1 MNSKKKYLAKCAM
14 AMSLAPF
21 QTHAA
26 TGQVGLQAC
35 ADALVNELSIS
46 NGRSVNYKMDAAN
59 EGFDSKLQSR
69 EVFSLYARDPQSSEL
84 VSRMDCVVN
93 SRGKVIRLTNKP
105 LDDKAASKQ
114 VSKVD

>member
-1 MNSKKKYLAKCAM
+1 MNSKKKYLAKCALV
-14 AMSLAPF
+14 MSLVPF
-21 QTHAA
+21 QTHAT
-26 TGQVGLQAC
+26 TGQIGLQAC

-46 NGRSVNYKMDAAN
+46 SGTPVNYKMDAAN
-59 EGFDSKLQSR
+59 EGFDRKLQSR

-105 LDDKAASKQ
+105 LDDNTASTQ

>member
-14 AMSLAPF
+14 TLSLVPF

-26 TGQVGLQAC
+26 TGQIGLQAC
-35 ADALVNELSIS
+35 ADALANELSIS
-46 NGRSVNYKMDAAN
+46 KGTPVNYRMDAAN
-59 EGFDSKLQSR
+59 EGFDRKLQSR
-69 EVFSLYARDPQSSEL
+69 EVFNLYARDPQSSEL

-93 SRGKVIRLTNKP
+93 SKGKVIRLTNKP
-105 LDDKAASKQ
+105 LDDKAAGKQ